1 MTPLAKAGHRLVR
14 RVAREDSPASAELF
28 DLAASGQT
36 EWTPETWS
44 RVLRDLDTCN
54 DRIADWLAL
63 RG

>member
-28 DLAASGQT
+28 DLAAGAQKS
-36 EWTPETWS
+36 WTLETWS
-44 RVLRDLDTCN
+44 RVLRDLDACN
-54 DRIADWLAL
+54 DRVADWLAL